1 MMLITVVSVRHIHKN
16 SKIIE
21 SIGIR
26 TDSKLMKTYVV
37 CWIGVNVFGTSDFL
51 LSSFILV
58 NYFDYESYNEI
69 DKN

>member
-26 TDSKLMKTYVV
+26 TDSTLMRAYLV
-37 CWIGVNVFGTSDFL
+37 CWIGVNVFGTADFL
-51 LSSFILV
+51 LNSFILAE
-58 NYFDYESYNEI
+58 YFDYESYDEI
-69 DKN
+69 DKI